1 MSPSKYL
8 LRFVNIIIII
18 FVILLIITMTSIID
32 HMLAHPFYSG
42 SSSESFFIYH
52 LLCNIFSPSGKVASS
67 EKTTLTFWDNNF
79 LIKQITIYIK
89 MSGCKF
95 RGHTK

>member
-1 MSPSKYL
+1 MIVGAKKGYNCNSWGFT
-8 LRFVNIIIII
+8 LRQHFEYIN
-18 FVILLIITMTSIID
+18 D
-32 HMLAHPFYSG
+32 KN
-42 SSSESFFIYH
+42 YH

-67 EKTTLTFWDNNF
+67 QKTSLAFWGNNF